1 MSDTDRNRHAAS
13 AGGWRRLALSDEAVE
28 VVAYL
33 ELRPDS
39 TPDRMAA
46 DVLPGV
52 PLADA
57 LSRLSS
63 LVAEVN
69 NAATAATGK
78 PGAVIQS
85 DGDRGSAFGV
95 QRPELYVHM
104 LTTAPFVE
112 AR

>member
-78 PGAVIQS
+78 PGAVIGS
-85 DGDRGSAFGV
+85 SDRGSALGV

-104 LTTAPFVE
+104 LTAAPFVE